1 MATACMYST
10 YHCTVADIPQVTL
23 FSLHFARQQDQKISK
38 KMALQSSN
46 QAHRNSKYA
55 LPNNEQININGKG
68 KRHSEK
74 AKSSMIHIW
83 LDPQVLENR

>member
-1 MATACMYST
+1 
-10 YHCTVADIPQVTL
+10 
-23 FSLHFARQQDQKISK
+23 
-38 KMALQSSN
+38 MALQSSN